1 VKNQHIGL
9 RLGLA
14 FIVLI
19 AILAG
24 VGQLGLRRM
33 HEINDTLSDITGR
46 RSDKLQLARE
56 ALALSNGNSRITME
70 IFLVQDPALTS
81 KLLAARLDN
90 TRKISELVAEIDGRC
105 ESEKERQELSAINQ
119 ARKPYVES

>member
-1 VKNQHIGL
+1 MTNKHIGL

-33 HEINDTLSDITGR
+33 HEINDTFSDITGR

-56 ALALSNGNSRITME
+56 ALALIQWQQPYHDGNIPRARSRADE
-70 IFLVQDPALTS
+70 Q
-81 KLLAARLDN
+81 AAGC
-90 TRKISELVAEIDGRC
+90 KA
-105 ESEKERQELSAINQ
+105 RQY
-119 ARKPYVES
+119 P

>member
-1 VKNQHIGL
+1 MVTNKHIGL

-33 HEINDTLSDITGR
+33 HEINDTFSDITGR
-46 RSDKLQLARE
+46 RSDKLQLGDE
-56 ALALSNGNSRITME
+56 ALALSNDNNRITME
-70 IFLVQDPALTS
+70 IFLVQDRALTT
-81 KLLAARLDN
+81 KLLAARLEN
-90 TRKISELVAEIDGRC
+90 TRKISGLVAEIEGRC
-105 ESEKERQELSAINQ
+105 ESEKEKQDYR
-119 ARKPYVES
+119 R